1 MAANDAGDVM
11 PKPMFETTA
20 LVGTGVIGR
29 SWSRVFVRG
38 GCRVRLYD
46 PDPEQAKRAVRW
58 FHEDVALDVR
68 EGFVTKE
75 DEALWRD
82 RVTAHADLRDALTGA
97 GYVQES
103 GPERLDLKRAIYQ
116 AMDAAA
122 EPDAILASSTSAL
135 DVNEFADRVKGGWR
149 CITAHPV
156 NPPHIVPLVEIQSS
170 RETKPAVQEKTIEF
184 LAHCGQKPVVLKRY
198 INGFLLNRIQAA
210 VVREAFHLAESGV
223 ADAEA
228 IDSVIKDGLALRWAF
243 IGNFG
248 ANHLNAPEG
257 IGQYFGR
264 YADAYRS
271 MIGDLKNEPPAFEK
285 EMMSR
290 IAREIGIG
298 ENEQDVK
305 RMSQWRDRMIVRLKA
320 LKKDYPRP

>member
-1 MAANDAGDVM
+1 MAVHCAGDTM
-11 PKPMFETTA
+11 PKPIFETAA

-46 PDPEQAKRAVRW
+46 PDPEQAKRALRW

-75 DEALWRD
+75 DEVAWRD
-82 RVTAHADLRDALTGA
+82 RVTAHADLREALTGA

-103 GPERLDLKRAIYQ
+103 GPERIDLKRAIYE
-116 AMDAAA
+116 AMDQAA
-122 EPDAILASSTSAL
+122 EKDAILASSTSAL
-135 DVNEFADRVKGGWR
+135 DVNEFAGAVKGAWR

-156 NPPHIVPLVEIQSS
+156 NPPHIVPLVEVQSS
-170 RETKPAVQEKTIEF
+170 AKTTPEVQAKTIEF

-271 MIGDLKNEPPAFEK
+271 MIGDLNNAPPAFEK
-285 EMMSR
+285 DVMSR
-290 IAREIGIG
+290 IAREIGMA
-298 ENEQDVK
+298 ENEEDVK
-305 RMSQWRDRMIVRLKA
+305 RLSQWRDRMILRLKT
-320 LKKDYPRP
+320 LKKDHPRP

>member
-1 MAANDAGDVM
+1 MS
-11 PKPMFETTA
+11 KPIFETAA

-29 SWSRVFVRG
+29 SWARVFVRG

-46 PDPEQAKRAVRW
+46 TDPGQAQRALHW

-68 EGFVTKE
+68 EGFVTRA

-82 RVTAHADLRDALTGA
+82 RVTVHDAMRDALKGA

-103 GPERLDLKRAIYQ
+103 GPERLDLKRAIYE
-116 AMDAAA
+116 AMDRTA
-122 EPDAILASSTSAL
+122 EPGAILASSTSAL
-135 DVNEFADRVKGGWR
+135 DVNEFAGAVPGAWR

-170 RETKPAVQEKTIEF
+170 AKTKPEVQEKTIAF

-228 IDSVIKDGLALRWAF
+228 IDSAIKDGLALRWAF

-248 ANHLNAPEG
+248 TNHLNAPKG
-257 IGQYFGR
+257 IAQYFAR
-264 YADAYRS
+264 FADAYRS
-271 MIGDLKNEPPAFEK
+271 MIGDLKNEPPAFDK
-285 EMMSR
+285 ETLGR
-290 IAREIGIG
+290 IVREIGMG
-298 ENEQDVK
+298 ESEEDVK
-305 RMSQWRDRMIVRLKA
+305 RLSQWRDRMILRLNA
-320 LKKDYPRP
+320 LKKDHPRP

>member
-1 MAANDAGDVM
+1 MQ
-11 PKPMFETTA
+11 KPMFETTA

-46 PDPEQAKRAVRW
+46 PDPEQARRALRW

-68 EGFVTKE
+68 EGFVTKD
-75 DEALWRD
+75 DEAAWRD
-82 RVTAHADLRDALTGA
+82 RVTVHTDLHEALSGA

-103 GPERLDLKRAIYQ
+103 GPERIDLKRAIYEK
-116 AMDAAA
+116 MDQAA
-122 EPDAILASSTSAL
+122 EKDAILASSTSAL
-135 DVNEFADRVKGGWR
+135 DVNEFAGAVPGAWR

-156 NPPHIVPLVEIQSS
+156 NPPHIVPLVEVQSS
-170 RETKPAVQEKTIEF
+170 AKTKPEVQEKTIAF
-184 LAHCGQKPVVLKRY
+184 LAHCGQKPVVLKHY

-248 ANHLNAPEG
+248 ANHLNAPNG

-271 MIGDLKNEPPAFEK
+271 MIGDLNNAPPAFEK

-290 IAREIGIG
+290 IAREIGMG
-298 ENEQDVK
+298 ENEEDVK
-305 RMSQWRDRMIVRLKA
+305 RLSQWRDRMIVRLKA
-320 LKKDYPRP
+320 LKKDHPRP